1 MAATPTRP
9 IAEASHAVAVA
20 ASGGRDSTALLHC
33 TARAARA
40 LGLQVHALH
49 VHHGLQTE
57 ADAWTRR
64 LAAQCRRWARGGL
77 PLRLHVERLAG
88 APAAGDS
95 VEAWARRERYAALA
109 AMARA
114 AGCDTVLL
122 AHHRRDQ
129 AETVLLQLLRGAG
142 ARGLAAMPA
151 AATRDGIHWLR
162 PWRDQPREA
171 IEAYLARHRLRWVDD
186 ASNAARQHARSRL
199 RVDVWPALV
208 AAFPQAEPALQH
220 AAARAAEEAACLE
233 ALARLDAAEVA
244 PAGDSLDLA
253 SWRALPAER
262 RANVL
267 RRLLADWLGRGAP
280 QTLVQRLLA
289 DLPDATQGRWPAPGA
304 ELRLYRGRLACERHA
319 PFGAAE
325 CDAPQRPQVSGVG
338 PSADPPTGQAHTP
351 DTVIDLSRPGR
362 WRLPGWG
369 GQWVVRAVR
378 AGGIDASRLESARS
392 VARRGGERFQR
403 HAGGVPRS
411 LKKQFQAA
419 GVPPWARHAPLLLDA
434 AGALLLV
441 PGLGV
446 DARAIAPRD
455 VPQRALRWL
464 PDPEAA

>member
-1 MAATPTRP
+1 MAASPTRP
-9 IAEASHAVAVA
+9 SADDPAAAAETAPRARPRALAVA

-49 VHHGLQTE
+49 VHHGLQPE
-57 ADAWTRR
+57 ADAWTRH
-64 LAAQCRRWARGGL
+64 LAAQCRRWARAGL
-77 PLRLHVERLAG
+77 PLTLHVRRLQD
-88 APAAGDS
+88 APGQGES

-109 AMARA
+109 AMARE

-122 AHHRRDQ
+122 AQHRRDQ

-186 ASNAARQHARSRL
+186 ASNAGDRHARSRL
-199 RVDVWPALV
+199 RAAVWPALD
-208 AAFPQAEPALQH
+208 AAFEHAEAALQH
-220 AAARAAEEAACLE
+220 AAVRAAEEAACLQ
-233 ALARLDAAEVA
+233 ALAQIDAADGLDGQGSLRVA
-244 PAGDSLDLA
+244 R
-253 SWRALPAER
+253 WRALPAER
-262 RANVL
+262 RANLL
-267 RRLLADWLGRGAP
+267 RWLLARWIGRGAP

-289 DLPDATQGRWPAPGA
+289 ELRDATQGRWPAPAG
-304 ELRLYRGRLACERHA
+304 ELRLYRGALGYA
-319 PFGAAE
+319 PATTTGAHGTAPRAASAPSGAA
-325 CDAPQRPQVSGVG
+325 A
-338 PSADPPTGQAHTP
+338 SAA
-351 DTVIDLSRPGR
+351 VDLSRPGC
-362 WRLPGWG
+362 WRVPGWS
-369 GQWVVRAVR
+369 GQWVVRVVR
-378 AGGIDASRLESARS
+378 RGGIAAQRLQDAR
-392 VARRGGERFQR
+392 VAPRHGGERFQR

-419 GVPPWARHAPLLLDA
+419 GVPAWARGAPLLLDA

-446 DARAIAPRD
+446 DARAVAPAR
-455 VPQRALRWL
+455 VAQRAVQWR
-464 PDPEAA
+464 PDADR

>member
-9 IAEASHAVAVA
+9 IADAPRAVAVA

-49 VHHGLQTE
+49 VHHGLQRE
-57 ADAWTRR
+57 ADAWTRQ
-64 LAAQCRRWARGGL
+64 LAAQCRRWALGGL
-77 PLRLHVERLAG
+77 PLTLHVQRLAG
-88 APAAGDS
+88 GPAPGDS

-109 AMARA
+109 TMARE

-122 AHHRRDQ
+122 AQHRRDQ

-142 ARGLAAMPA
+142 ARGLAAMPV
-151 AATRDGIHWLR
+151 AATRNGIHWLR
-162 PWRDQPREA
+162 PWRDQRREA
-171 IEAYLARHRLRWVDD
+171 IEVYLARHRLRWVDD
-186 ASNAARQHARSRL
+186 ASNAARHHARSRL

-220 AAARAAEEAACLE
+220 AAARAAEESACLE
-233 ALARLDAAEVA
+233 ALARLDGAGVA
-244 PAGDSLDLA
+244 PAGDALDVA

-267 RRLLADWLGRGAP
+267 RWLLAAWLGRGAP

-289 DLPDATQGRWPAPGA
+289 ELPAAAQGLWPAPEG
-304 ELRLYRGRLACERHA
+304 ELRLYRGRLAFARTEPPKA
-319 PFGAAE
+319 PQR
-325 CDAPQRPQVSGVG
+325 DAPQRLQAPPAGAPAGS
-338 PSADPPTGQAHTP
+338 SASPAQAC
-351 DTVIDLSRPGR
+351 DAVIDLSRPGR
-362 WRLPGWG
+362 WRVPGWG

-378 AGGIDASRLESARS
+378 AGGIDAARLGSVRS

-419 GVPPWARHAPLLLDA
+419 GIPAWARSAPLLLDA

-446 DARAIAPRD
+446 DARAVAPAG

-464 PDPEAA
+464 PDRADK

>member
-9 IAEASHAVAVA
+9 IADTPRAIAVA

-49 VHHGLQTE
+49 VHHGLQPD

-77 PLRLHVERLAG
+77 PVTLHVQRLAG

-122 AHHRRDQ
+122 AQHRRDQ

-142 ARGLAAMPA
+142 ARGLAAMPV

-186 ASNAARQHARSRL
+186 ASNAARHHARSRL

-220 AAARAAEEAACLE
+220 AAGRAAEEAACLE
-233 ALARLDAAEVA
+233 ALARMDAAVVA
-244 PAGDSLDLA
+244 PAGEALDVA
-253 SWRALPAER
+253 AWRALPTAR

-267 RRLLADWLGRGAP
+267 RWLLAAWLGRGAP

-289 DLPDATQGRWPAPGA
+289 ELPAATQGRWPAPGG
-304 ELRLYRGRLACERHA
+304 ELRLYRGRLAWARVGPVDA
-319 PFGAAE
+319 TARATARQARGPGAGAA
-325 CDAPQRPQVSGVG
+325 V
-338 PSADPPTGQAHTP
+338 DPPAGRAPPPHT
-351 DTVIDLSRPGR
+351 VVDLSRPGR
-362 WRLPGWG
+362 WRVPGWA

-378 AGGIDASRLESARS
+378 AGGIDAARLEAARS
-392 VARRGGERFQR
+392 VARRGGERFQ
-403 HAGGVPRS
+403 HDAGSVPRS

-419 GVPPWARHAPLLLDA
+419 GVPPWARPAPLLLDA
-434 AGALLLV
+434 QGALLIV

-446 DARAIAPRD
+446 DARAIAPAG
-455 VPQRALRWL
+455 VPQRSVRWL
-464 PDPEAA
+464 PDPYDA

>member
-1 MAATPTRP
+1 MGATPTRP
-9 IAEASHAVAVA
+9 IADAPRAVAVA

-49 VHHGLQTE
+49 VHHGLQPD
-57 ADAWTRR
+57 ADAWTRQ
-64 LAAQCRRWARGGL
+64 LAAQCRRWALGGL
-77 PLRLHVERLAG
+77 PLTLHVQRLAG
-88 APAAGDS
+88 GPAPGDS

-109 AMARA
+109 TMARE

-122 AHHRRDQ
+122 AQHRRDQ

-186 ASNAARQHARSRL
+186 ASNAARGHARSRL

-208 AAFPQAEPALQH
+208 AAFPQAEPALLH
-220 AAARAAEEAACLE
+220 AAARAAEESACLQ
-233 ALARLDAAEVA
+233 ALARLDAAAVA
-244 PAGDSLDLA
+244 PAGDALHVTGWS
-253 SWRALPAER
+253 ALPAER

-267 RRLLADWLGRGAP
+267 RWLLAAWLGRGAP
-280 QTLVQRLLA
+280 QTLVQRLLVE
-289 DLPDATQGRWPAPGA
+289 LPGAAQGRWPAPEG
-304 ELRLYRGRLACERHA
+304 ELRLYRGRLAFAWAEPPEVPRRCAVSPAR
-319 PFGAAE
+319 AA
-325 CDAPQRPQVSGVG
+325 AASTV
-338 PSADPPTGQAHTP
+338 ADTP
-351 DTVIDLSRPGR
+351 ACDTVIDLSRPGR
-362 WRLPGWG
+362 WRVPGWG

-378 AGGIDASRLESARS
+378 AGGIDAVRLESAHC

-419 GVPPWARHAPLLLDA
+419 GIPAWARSAPLLLDA
-434 AGALLLV
+434 TGALLLV

-446 DARAIAPRD
+446 DARAVAPAG

-464 PDPEAA
+464 PDRAGA